1 MQDPRITYFPVGN
14 GDCSLIQLSDNT
26 HVLIDCNITDDSR
39 DGNEPTRYDVHA
51 HLVKFGKK
59 LTQIPHV
66 DAFILTHSDEDH
78 CRGFDTTF
86 HTGDPSSYSKRHLKS
101 NLILIDELW
110 FTRRIFAPHEGKLS
124 LAALSFRRE
133 AQRRID
139 LHKRGVAACNMPGNR
154 VRIVGYSDNPD
165 YRGLKHLVTVP
176 GNFID
181 VIDGKKKTD
190 FRLFVHAPFRLET
203 DSKWSERNDTS

>member
-139 LHKRGVAACNMPGNR
+139 LHKRQMERAQRHQLRKLPSNARMLSGGARGVEPR
-154 VRIVGYSDNPD
+154 P
-165 YRGLKHLVTVP
+165 LKCHQVLFP
-176 GNFID
+176 SRQ
-181 VIDGKKKTD
+181 VI
-190 FRLFVHAPFRLET
+190 RR
-203 DSKWSERNDTS
+203 SKNLQDRKFENSRFG